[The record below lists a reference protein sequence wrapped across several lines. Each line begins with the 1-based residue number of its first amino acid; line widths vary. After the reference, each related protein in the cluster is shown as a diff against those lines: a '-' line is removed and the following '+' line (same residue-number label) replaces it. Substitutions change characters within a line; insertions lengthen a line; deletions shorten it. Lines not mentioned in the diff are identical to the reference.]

1 MRASG
6 LLLALAAVAI
16 ALFGKLF
23 APDLRVGDKRGV
35 GPSSQR
41 GGVASVAHEGR
52 ATASNKTGSVA
63 DGGKPDLHRD
73 LQAEKAAFFNK
84 HHIEITE
91 NSEKSANPPTL
102 RFWASELNSGDATRA
117 KRAFDLFAKASR
129 INVGGPIIYN
139 PITKKTNYTS
149 DSEEE
154 ALIAAALFD
163 WYREVAFGGPEGAGQ
178 RLFGF
183 KTYLSILRGAIP
195 YLADKDTSEQAM
207 KILANFSMQ
216 MYSDKDASWW
226 LDKFETSRLRKLL
239 DGDPS
244 WKFDAEP

>member
-1 MRASG
+1 MLATSG
-6 LLLALAAVAI
+6 ELGHPPNVVESPLLRMKGGRLHPIKLVVSPMAVNPTCI
-16 ALFGKLF
+16 GIFKLKKLHSSISTI
-23 APDLRVGDKRGV
+23 LR
-35 GPSSQR
+35 SL
-41 GGVASVAHEGR
+41 
-52 ATASNKTGSVA
+52 KTV
-63 DGGKPDLHRD
+63 K
-73 LQAEKAAFFNK
+73 
-84 HHIEITE
+84 
-91 NSEKSANPPTL
+91 NPLIRPL
-102 RFWASELNSGDATRA
+102 LGFGDATRA

-154 ALIAAALFD
+154 ALIAAALFGG
-163 WYREVAFGGPEGAGQ
+163 YREVAFGGPEGAGQ

-216 MYSDKDASWW
+216 MYSDKDAAWW
-226 LDKFETSRLRKLL
+226 MDKFETSRLRKLL

-244 WKFDAEP
+244 WKFDADP